1 MVRGLAVDAALS
13 GLPGVQFGVNWSWFL
28 KKKAN
33 SVGGPEGLAMR
44 DRRYAN
50 ASGGGH
56 GWPLPGR
63 LPLSLEPFTL
73 RHLEPVSELR
83 SHKILAPCLHREA
96 EPCAVPVLIQY
107 KW

>member
-1 MVRGLAVDAALS
+1 MVPGLAVDSALS

-33 SVGGPEGLAMR
+33 SVGGPEGLAVR

-50 ASGGGH
+50 VSGGEH

-73 RHLEPVSELR
+73 GCLGPVSELG

-96 EPCAVPVLIQY
+96 EPCAVLVLSQY
-107 KW
+107 K